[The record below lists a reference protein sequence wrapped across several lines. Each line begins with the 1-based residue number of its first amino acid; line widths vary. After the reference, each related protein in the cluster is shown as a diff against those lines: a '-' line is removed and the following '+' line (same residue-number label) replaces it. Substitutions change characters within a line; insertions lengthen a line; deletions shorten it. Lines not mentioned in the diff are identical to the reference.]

1 MGLYIDDVLSPLTC
15 CDIAAHE
22 QRHLTHSVRQS
33 QRLLLL
39 STKAALR
46 RPRAGRVND
55 PQCICWELL
64 TRFQPK
70 GLPGHVP
77 DWKWIGC
84 AVSDEKTGSSVV
96 ILPHVAAAL
105 VMVHRTVASSV
116 VVNSWQHSKLAGRRP
131 RTGWAAALL
140 EKNPDRD
147 VSVVNYMVRDIVPRA
162 AVVDVRALAP
172 MVLVMEIVTAQRAA
186 TTF

>member
-1 MGLYIDDVLSPLTC
+1 VHLLG
-15 CDIAAHE
+15 IADQVSA
-22 QRHLTHSVRQS
+22 
-33 QRLLLL
+33 
-39 STKAALR
+39 
-46 RPRAGRVND
+46 
-55 PQCICWELL
+55 
-64 TRFQPK
+64 K

-105 VMVHRTVASSV
+105 VMVPRTVASSV